1 MIAGALYLG
10 LVLFSYDK
18 VDPGWSHAT
27 GAEAV
32 RNAGGRVGA
41 WVSDL
46 LLYLFGVSAY
56 WWIALLV
63 YAVIWGYRRLDG
75 ASLSDRRSFWVA
87 TAGFVLVLAASS
99 SVEALRL
106 HTLKAALPQ
115 DPGGLVGA
123 VVSHLLSGILGFTG
137 TTLVLLTVLGIGLSL
152 FTGISWL
159 TACEAVGLALE
170 RGYVLVR
177 ERWSV
182 WQDTRAG
189 EVAAVE
195 REAVVEEKRE
205 QLIEIGRAHV

>member
-1 MIAGALYLG
+1 MC
-10 LVLFSYDK
+10 S
-18 VDPGWSHAT
+18 
-27 GAEAV
+27 
-32 RNAGGRVGA
+32 
-41 WVSDL
+41 SDL
-46 LLYLFGVSAY
+46 
-56 WWIALLV
+56 
-63 YAVIWGYRRLDG
+63 
-75 ASLSDRRSFWVA
+75 
-87 TAGFVLVLAASS
+87 SS

-123 VVSHLLSGILGFTG
+123 VISHLLSGILGFTG

-205 QLIEIGRAHV
+205 QLIEEHEPIQITAPVVEIPKSPRVLREKQEQLFHDLPDTPLPPLKLLDDPPADVEVQSAETLEYTSRLKIGRAHV